1 MKGRYKDDI
10 FYGGG
15 RTMGIFSKSNTSKV
29 HLTILEQIKDVEG
42 CLVSFNNFMKAAVN
56 PKSDIEM
63 MRALAES
70 VYHMESAADRSL
82 RAMIDSLNNVAY
94 LPATRSELIDIAAK
108 CDKIANKCEHVA
120 EMMVLQHFK
129 LPAEYSEQ
137 IVKILEITKEQFAVL
152 LSAIGKLF
160 SKVDFLWKESI
171 SGSYAHASE
180 EFYSKVDRII
190 LLAGLYNNNKELF
203 NALVEASEKYDIPI
217 VLVRPQG
224 LEEVPLELEEKA
236 ATIVGWNANCIID
249 SIKDADELV

>member
-1 MKGRYKDDI
+1 MKGRYKDVI
-10 FYGGG
+10 YYGGG

-70 VYHMESAADRSL
+70 VYQMESAADRSL

-129 LPAEYSEQ
+129 FPAEYSEQ

-160 SKVDFLWKESI
+160 SKFDELLKDHSI
-171 SGSYAHASE
+171 LDE
-180 EFYSKVDRII
+180 IRDLESKVDEIEMDLYEDI
-190 LLAGLYNNNKELF
+190 YSQDMGLAEKMQIADF
-203 NALVEASEKYDIPI
+203 VEMLCDVSDIMEDVADKI
-217 VLVRPQG
+217 QIMLITR
-224 LEEVPLELEEKA
+224 KA
-236 ATIVGWNANCIID
+236 
-249 SIKDADELV
+249 